1 MKKAVAEK
9 EGAVRRGVFCLF
21 AQFVFNLESLK
32 MFLCWLRETNRKGER
47 GWGKG
52 EQVGRSKKKTK
63 HRRMGASSAG

>member
-1 MKKAVAEK
+1 M
-9 EGAVRRGVFCLF
+9 F